1 MSSLQKQQISK
12 LVEMLM
18 NEVPNFATNQ
28 PSNLPNVNTVS
39 AQPMQPSTECRWPY
53 PAEPR
58 EHLDP
63 NAPSTH

>member
-28 PSNLPNVNTVS
+28 PNNLPNVCTVS
-39 AQPMQPSTECRWPY
+39 AQTMQKNKEWQGSFTPDLRN
-53 PAEPR
+53 
-58 EHLDP
+58 HLV
-63 NAPSTH
+63 HKL